1 MLVLGATAAV
11 AHPLGNISVNHHLG
25 VVVSEAGVE
34 VTHLVD
40 LAEIPAVQALRQI
53 DADDDGTA
61 AADEL
66 DAWAR
71 PECDRR
77 LATVSVT
84 ASGESLA
91 LTGASG
97 SAEIR
102 PGQAGLDTLRI
113 TCTAAADVPV
123 AAGSELRVGHSDD
136 RGRVGWNEVVVSGRR
151 RRHRQRRPL
160 GEPEPGPHRVPG
172 RRGQRY
178 PCRLDLG
185 GLDGGAAGAA
195 AAGGGGLPAAASA
208 APAPVRALGDLVT
221 AAEAP
226 WAVATAI
233 GAAFLLGVGHAL
245 APGHGKTLMA
255 ALLVGRSG
263 TMRNA
268 AGLGLSVAVSHTLG
282 VAVLGDVDV
291 GGVVDVRAGGGVP
304 VALGGGRGHRARAR
318 RLGAG
323 PGHRACL
330 AAPDRPRGRG
340 RSTITGTGTATPHPS
355 PRITT
360 TVIRIATTVTTIPT
374 TTTITPG
381 HAHPGRATGWWRH
394 RHLDIDPAGG
404 WKAFAA
410 LGLSGGLVPSASAV
424 VLLLGAVHLGRLGLG
439 VVLVA
444 AFGLGMAAALTG
456 VGALV
461 VVFGGRVLDLLTARA
476 TPRLTAA
483 VPVLAGSRGP
493 RGWRHDDVE
502 RHRRSGVTAAPVVSR
517 PPSVRSVNRLT
528 VSMWNVW
535 GNRSTGA
542 VHPGR
547 IPSR

>member
-1 MLVLGATAAV
+1 MKRLTVVALMALSVLVLGATVAF

-25 VVVSEAGVE
+25 VVVSEVGVQ

-40 LAEIPAVQALRQI
+40 LAEIPAVQALRQV

-61 AADEL
+61 APDEL
-66 DAWAR
+66 AVWAG

-84 ASGESLA
+84 MSGTPLT

-97 SAEIR
+97 SAELR

-113 TCTAAADVPV
+113 TCTAAADLPV
-123 AAGSELRVGHSDD
+123 AAGSDLGVIQADD
-136 RGRVGWNEVVVSGRR
+136 PGRVGWNEVVVSGDGVVVDSDAPSVSPSRA
-151 RRHRQRRPL
+151 L
-160 GEPEPGPHRVPG
+160 TAYPEGTASDVRSASISVVST
-172 RRGQRY
+172 
-178 PCRLDLG
+178 
-185 GLDGGAAGAA
+185 AGAA
-195 AAGGGGLPAAASA
+195 AAGGGLPAAAPA
-208 APAPVRALGDLVT
+208 APAPVRALGDLVS
-221 AAEAP
+221 AADAP

-282 VAVLGDVDV
+282 VAVLGVLTLV
-291 GGVVDVRAGGGVP
+291 ASSTFEPALVYPWLSVVAGAIVLGLGVSVLARGVVRVWRRRTGHGGAP
-304 VALGGGRGHRARAR
+304 ADHGHEHVHHDHDHPHPDDHPHHDHGPHDAHGHEDA
-318 RLGAG
+318 
-323 PGHRACL
+323 PGHEHDYGSHNA
-330 AAPDRPRGRG
+330 
-340 RSTITGTGTATPHPS
+340 H
-355 PRITT
+355 
-360 TVIRIATTVTTIPT
+360 
-374 TTTITPG
+374 G
-381 HAHPGRATGWWRH
+381 HGHDHKSGVTGWWRH
-394 RHLDIDPAGG
+394 RHLDIDPQGG

-424 VLLLGAVHLGRLGLG
+424 VLLLGAVHLGRVGLG

-461 VVFGGRVLDLLTARA
+461 VVFGSRVLDLLTARA
-476 TPRLTAA
+476 APGLVAA
-483 VPVLAGSRGP
+483 VPVLAG
-493 RGWRHDDVE
+493 VVVL
-502 RHRRSGVTAAPVVSR
+502 GV
-517 PPSVRSVNRLT
+517 
-528 VSMWNVW
+528 
-535 GNRSTGA
+535 GA
-542 VHPGR
+542 TMTWSAIAGLG
-547 IPSR
+547 